1 MKIAYE
7 KNEEAGGSSSG
18 SPGGGSPK
26 TPRATY
32 FITII
37 PSLSL
42 LYSWLWI
49 TQLTNKRFD
58 FALDKFI
65 ICLMQLLHS
74 QYTTLMTFITN
85 TPSKGEIT
93 VEFVQYV

>member
-1 MKIAYE
+1 MKIVCE

-32 FITII
+32 FTII

-42 LYSWLWI
+42 LYS
-49 TQLTNKRFD
+49 
-58 FALDKFI
+58 
-65 ICLMQLLHS
+65 
-74 QYTTLMTFITN
+74 
-85 TPSKGEIT
+85 
-93 VEFVQYV
+93 